1 MKVLKR
7 KWGFYSVL
15 DKDGKEVAVF
25 GSINKAMKYVRT
37 HKNNK

>member
-15 DKDGKEVAVF
+15 DKDGKELAVF
-25 GSINKAMKYVRT
+25 GSINKAWKYVRN
-37 HKNNK
+37 HKTNK

>member
-15 DKDGKEVAVF
+15 DMDGKEIAVF
-25 GSINKAMKYVRT
+25 DSINKAMKYVRN
-37 HKNNK
+37 HKTN